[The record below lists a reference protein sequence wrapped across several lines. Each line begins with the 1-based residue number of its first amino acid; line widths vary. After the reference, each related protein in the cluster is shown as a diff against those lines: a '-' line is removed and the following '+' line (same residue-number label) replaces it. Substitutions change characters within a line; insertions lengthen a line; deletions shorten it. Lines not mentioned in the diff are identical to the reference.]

1 MGQLG
6 NALEKD
12 KKMRNIRVVV
22 MLLLAVGLG
31 LAAVV
36 MAAIWLNSKSSVLT
50 SHVVVSKE
58 DLQIGTRLQPNM
70 VEVVDWPSTSLIKN
84 PMTSVQQAS
93 DRVVN
98 VPVFKGEPIL
108 MSKLAAVG
116 ETGGLSAV
124 LHEGRRAVTVKVN
137 EIVGVAGF
145 ALPGTFVD
153 VMVNTVDTQ
162 NSAVSKIVI
171 ERIKV
176 LAVAQD
182 VSNLETKPKIVN
194 AVTLEVT
201 PAQAEKIDLAR
212 SVGSLSLVLRS
223 QVDMQSVSTLGA
235 RKNDLL
241 QGSESPSALLMGP
254 LSSAVSNIKTQVAKL
269 STQPARATSQARQN
283 TAPMTDTTEVIRG
296 LKKTTE

>member
-1 MGQLG
+1 
-6 NALEKD
+6 
-12 KKMRNIRVVV
+12 MRNIRVLV
-22 MLLLAVGLG
+22 MLLLAIAMGIT
-31 LAAVV
+31 AVV
-36 MAAIWLNSKSSVLT
+36 MAAFWLNSKSSVLT
-50 SHVVVSKE
+50 SRVVVSTE
-58 DLQIGTRLQPNM
+58 DLQLGTRLQPSM
-70 VEVVDWPSTSLIKN
+70 IEEVDWPSTSPIKN
-84 PMTSVQQAS
+84 PMTSVQQAT

-98 VPVFKGEPIL
+98 VPVYKGEPIL
-108 MSKLAAVG
+108 MSKLAALG

-153 VMVNTVDTQ
+153 VMVNTVDLN
-162 NSAVSKIVI
+162 NSPVSKIVI

-182 VSNLETKPKIVN
+182 LSSMETKPKVVN

-223 QVDMQSVSTLGA
+223 QVDMQSVSTSGA
-235 RKNDLL
+235 RKTDLL
-241 QGSESPSALLMGP
+241 EGGDSPSASLTSVMA
-254 LSSAVSNIKTQVAKL
+254 SAMSGIKTQVAKL
-269 STQPARATSQARQN
+269 SMPSARPSGQTPKKPAP
-283 TAPMTDTTEVIRG
+283 APEKTEVIRG
-296 LKKTTE
+296 LNKTTE

>member
-1 MGQLG
+1 
-6 NALEKD
+6 
-12 KKMRNIRVVV
+12 MRNIRVLV
-22 MLLLAVGLG
+22 MLMLAIAMGIT
-31 LAAVV
+31 AVV
-36 MAAIWLNSKSSVLT
+36 MAAFWLNSKSSVLT
-50 SHVVVSKE
+50 SRVVVSKE
-58 DLQIGTRLQPNM
+58 DLQLGTRLLPSM
-70 VEVVDWPSTSLIKN
+70 IEEVEWPSTSPIKN
-84 PMTSVQQAS
+84 PMTSVQQAT

-98 VPVFKGEPIL
+98 VPVYKGEPIL

-153 VMVNTVDTQ
+153 VMVNTMDVH

-182 VSNLETKPKIVN
+182 LSNMETKPKVVN

-223 QVDMQSVSTLGA
+223 QVDMQSVPTLGA
-235 RKNDLL
+235 RKTDLL
-241 QGSESPSALLMGP
+241 EGGDSPSASLTSVMA
-254 LSSAVSNIKTQVAKL
+254 SAMSGIKTQVAKL
-269 STQPARATSQARQN
+269 SMPSARPSGQTLKKPA
-283 TAPMTDTTEVIRG
+283 PEPDKTEVIRG

>member
-1 MGQLG
+1 
-6 NALEKD
+6 
-12 KKMRNIRVVV
+12 MRNIRVAV
-22 MLLLAVGLG
+22 MLLLALG
-31 LAAVV
+31 MGIAAVV
-36 MAAIWLNSKSSVLT
+36 MAAYWLNSKSSVMT

-58 DLQIGTRLQPNM
+58 DLQLGTRLQPNM
-70 VEVVDWPSTSLIKN
+70 VEVVDWPSTSPIKN

-98 VPVFKGEPIL
+98 VPVFRGEPIL

-153 VMVNTVDTQ
+153 VMVNTVDVH

-182 VSNLETKPKIVN
+182 VSNLETKPKVVN

-235 RKNDLL
+235 RKDDLL
-241 QGSESPSALLMGP
+241 EGSESPSSSLTGV
-254 LSSAVSNIKTQVAKL
+254 LSSAMSNIKTQVAKL
-269 STQPARATSQARQN
+269 SAQPVRTPSNASKSN
-283 TAPMTDTTEVIRG
+283 VPMTDKTEVIRG
-296 LKKTTE
+296 LNKTTE

>member
-1 MGQLG
+1 
-6 NALEKD
+6 
-12 KKMRNIRVVV
+12 MRNIRVVV

-31 LAAVV
+31 IAAVV

-50 SHVVVSKE
+50 SHVVVSTE
-58 DLQIGTRLQPNM
+58 DLQIGTRLQPGM
-70 VEVVDWPSTSLIKN
+70 VEMVDWPSTSPIKN
-84 PMTSVQQAS
+84 PMTSVEQAV

-108 MSKLAAVG
+108 MSKLAAKG

-124 LHEGRRAVTVKVN
+124 LPEGRRAVTVKVN

-145 ALPGTFVD
+145 ALPGTYVD
-153 VMVNTVDTQ
+153 VMVNAADA
-162 NSAVSKIVI
+162 NNNAVSKIVI

-182 VSNLETKPKIVN
+182 VSNLETKPKVVN

-212 SVGSLSLVLRS
+212 SIGSLSLVLRS
-223 QVDMQSVSTLGA
+223 QVDMKSVSTEGA

-241 QGSESPSALLMGP
+241 NTVETTLGNLTSALGLTT
-254 LSSAVSNIKTQVAKL
+254 NVAKAQ
-269 STQPARATSQARQN
+269 TAKPTAAAVRAAAPRPPIEPA
-283 TAPMTDTTEVIRG
+283 PEMTEVIRG
-296 LKKTTE
+296 LNKTTE